1 MAAAARL
8 NPADARVPC
17 PLCGNLIHPIAGRCK
32 YCKGDLQT
40 GRPQG
45 SAASAALP
53 ALVAVPVTQQP
64 YAPQPAYAPQAY
76 APSGPAPVGTPPA
89 GVVLPPSRESQQVLP
104 PRPTGRMKAA
114 KGPSIWRSWPMIVI
128 AVASLAIVAAVVIM
142 VWPDSAD
149 TAKQN
154 ALEPPPAPIRMET
167 DRDRPL
173 PPSATPGGPQGANPP
188 SGGSDPWSS
197 RGTTPPTAPDP
208 DDIDTIDPPTAPDPY
223 AAAPD
228 PSQQL
233 LEKMAKD
240 LACSTAKSLRDNAV
254 ASCPGATSCFD
265 KFSSMACSANGADLM
280 KDPTKLQSLLTDC
293 MQAANC

>member
-8 NPADARVPC
+8 NPADARIPC

-32 YCKGDLQT
+32 YCKGDLQA

-45 SAASAALP
+45 SAAAGALP
-53 ALVAVPVTQQP
+53 ALVAVPVAPQP
-64 YAPQPAYAPQAY
+64 QAAYAPPAYAP
-76 APSGPAPVGTPPA
+76 PAVGTPPA
-89 GVVLPPSRESQQVLP
+89 GTVLPASRESQQVLP
-104 PRPTGRMKAA
+104 PRPTGRMTAA
-114 KGPSIWRSWPMIVI
+114 KGPSMWRSWPMIVI
-128 AVASLAIVAAVVIM
+128 AVASVAIIAAVVIM
-142 VWPDSAD
+142 VWPDKTDSS
-149 TAKQN
+149 KQN

-188 SGGSDPWSS
+188 AGGSDPWSS

-208 DDIDTIDPPTAPDPY
+208 DDVDTIDPPVAPDPY

-228 PSQQL
+228 PTQQQL
-233 LEKMAKD
+233 EKLAKE

-265 KFSSMACSANGADLM
+265 KFSNMACSGTGVDFM
-280 KDPTKLQSLLTDC
+280 KDPTKLQTLLTDC